1 VERIYLTVFRVDGHE
16 MKGDLLAVKGHF
28 ARTGIQEYS
37 DGMGG
42 KTREYR
48 PPDQVFD
55 ARSLASWKSVPITVR
70 HPRGVGGRVTADNWS
85 ELAGKGIVVGHV
97 GDDVARAD
105 DGTHA
110 KATLWISDA
119 SAQRK
124 VQSGEL
130 VELSGGYTA
139 VLDETPG
146 TTPTGERFDAIQTTI
161 LGNHVS
167 MLGAGEA
174 RGGPSVRILDSED
187 RCIFDGNDDG
197 PPRRPEE
204 QMAKKVTIRFD
215 DRSYVAEVDE
225 NSNLEQ
231 ELVAERKAHAD
242 ALDAEQKKS
251 SGLQA
256 KLDAELEAHGKTKA
270 ELDAA
275 KVELAKPIREQ
286 LLADAKAIAGRDI
299 EDTGSDADVQRAAL
313 EASGIKTDGKDDAYV
328 GVRFQVAVD
337 TQPDPREDAV
347 SAARPGLFT
356 QPEVVKTDDLKD
368 DERIHMTVAD
378 AQRELG

>member
-1 VERIYLTVFRVDGHE
+1 MERIYLTVFRVDGHE

-70 HPRGVGGRVTADNWS
+70 HPRGVGGRVTADNWA

-119 SAQRK
+119 SAQRR

-130 VELSGGYTA
+130 KELSGGYTA

-146 TTPTGERFDAIQTTI
+146 TTPTGERYDAKQGDIT
-161 LGNHVS
+161 GNHIAL
-167 MLGAGEA
+167 LGAGEA

-204 QMAKKVTIRFD
+204 QGMKFTIRVD
-215 DRSYVAEVDE
+215 GVDYEIEAPNKAVAQAIEK
-225 NSNLEQ
+225 
-231 ELVAERKAHAD
+231 ERQAHAD
-242 ALDAEQKKS
+242 ALKEEQTEKS
-251 SGLQA
+251 ELQA
-256 KLDAELEAHGKTKA
+256 KLDAEVEAHGKTKA
-270 ELDAA
+270 ELETAR
-275 KVELAKPIREQ
+275 VELAKPIRQ
-286 LLADAKAIAGRDI
+286 KLLADAKLLGLSDAGD
-299 EDTGSDADVQRAAL
+299 DVSDADVMRAAL
-313 EASGIKTDGKDDAYV
+313 ETAGIKTDGKDDAYV
-328 GVRFQVAVD
+328 AVRFQVAVD

-347 SAARPGLFT
+347 SAARPGLFI
-356 QPEVVKTDDLKD
+356 QPEVVRVDDLKD
-368 DERIHMTVAD
+368 DELPHLSVAA
-378 AQRELG
+378 AQKALG